1 MSEFTDKDALTALF
15 IQEESQFDQRQK
27 DGGAHSTM
35 LHDDGIGYLPWRS
48 ADFVFTQVQPF
59 FSSPIYSM
67 SIFKGLITSSGGLTE
82 STLKASQKALF
93 QYLSGMK
100 GNSGLKS
107 EFLRKLIT
115 IFEQNLKDDR
125 VTIPLMKTIEIL
137 LESGYLSE

>member
-1 MSEFTDKDALTALF
+1 
-15 IQEESQFDQRQK
+15 
-27 DGGAHSTM
+27 
-35 LHDDGIGYLPWRS
+35 
-48 ADFVFTQVQPF
+48 
-59 FSSPIYSM
+59 
-67 SIFKGLITSSGGLTE
+67 
-82 STLKASQKALF
+82 LF